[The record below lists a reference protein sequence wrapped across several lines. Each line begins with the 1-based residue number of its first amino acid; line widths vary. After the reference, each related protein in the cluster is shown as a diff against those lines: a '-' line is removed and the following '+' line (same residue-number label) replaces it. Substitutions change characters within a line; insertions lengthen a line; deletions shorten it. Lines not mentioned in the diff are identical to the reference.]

1 MTKQTAQ
8 EKAARK
14 RMRAAKRAKE
24 EVAAMN
30 NVRTTSAVKS
40 SGSSSVGMSKR
51 NRSWREKRYKRYNDK
66 VWPGWRESDGKKYP
80 VVSFKASDLKDEA

>member
-24 EVAAMN
+24 RAGMN
-30 NVRTTSAVKS
+30 NVPKTSAVKS
-40 SGSSSVGMSKR
+40 SGNPSSGRSKR
-51 NRSWREKRYKRYNDK
+51 NRSWREQRYKRYNDK
-66 VWPGWRESDGKKYP
+66 VWPGWRESDGKSYP
-80 VVSFKASDLKDEA
+80 VVSYKASDYKDEA